1 MIRSIDRSRIQ
12 DPSGAMGELVAGEQ
26 DTRSQL
32 LGATKAALLEVG
44 YANLSTR
51 RIADAAGVP
60 LSQIHYHFG
69 SKQNLVLALLDMENQ
84 QRLARQSA
92 MYDAELPLWK
102 QWQQACDF
110 FDDDLESGYVRVLM
124 EMTAAGWSNPE
135 IARAVSGQMRAWF
148 ELLADVAERA
158 TKRLGRRSPFTA
170 AELGALAGLPF
181 IGAEAAIL
189 LGLDE
194 SSVAARSAL
203 RKIGELLRTIEEPA
217 KPRRRR

>member
-1 MIRSIDRSRIQ
+1 MHYEHRAPDESSQGAQIVRL
-12 DPSGAMGELVAGEQ
+12 DPGA
-26 DTRSQL
+26 QL
-32 LGATKAALLEVG
+32 CGDQRLRVRLQGP
-44 YANLSTR
+44 AN
-51 RIADAAGVP
+51 P
-60 LSQIHYHFG
+60 
-69 SKQNLVLALLDMENQ
+69 VLALLDMENQ

>member
-158 TKRLGRRSPFTA
+158 TQRLGRRSPFTA

>member
-1 MIRSIDRSRIQ
+1 
-12 DPSGAMGELVAGEQ
+12 MGELVAGEQ
-26 DTRSQL
+26 DTRSEL